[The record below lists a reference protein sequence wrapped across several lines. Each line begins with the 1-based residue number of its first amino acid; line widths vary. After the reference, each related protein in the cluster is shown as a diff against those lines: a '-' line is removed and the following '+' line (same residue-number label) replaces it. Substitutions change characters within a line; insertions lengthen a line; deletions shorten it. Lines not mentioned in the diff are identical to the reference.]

1 MFVFAFVGLLSGLS
15 SFLLASRMS
24 SVTASNAGSGYE
36 LDAIA
41 AVAIGGTSMNGG
53 RGRVI
58 GTFLGAVMMQIIST
72 ILIAAK
78 IDPFLTG
85 LVKGVIIIVAVAFQG
100 ANTSADN

>member
-1 MFVFAFVGLLSGLS
+1 M
-15 SFLLASRMS
+15 
-24 SVTASNAGSGYE
+24 
-36 LDAIA
+36 
-41 AVAIGGTSMNGG
+41 
-53 RGRVI
+53 I